1 MRKSNKSNY
10 RNTTYKD
17 RKLVYINFKN
27 KEDKR
32 LPDIDSDSKK
42 EYNQNKLNK
51 RKINF
56 LFLSY

>member
-1 MRKSNKSNY
+1 MRKSNNSNY

-32 LPDIDSDSKK
+32 LPEIDSDSKK
-42 EYNQNKLNK
+42 EYN
-51 RKINF
+51 
-56 LFLSY
+56 